1 MIIAIAVFVGPTI
14 KGYVKFSDNADDN
27 LVKID
32 VNLTGLKKKMDY
44 TDFMSMNRQ
53 M

>member
-32 VNLTGLKKKMDY
+32 VNLTGLKKNGLHG
-44 TDFMSMNRQ
+44 FHVHE
-53 M
+53 